1 VATAWDAE
9 TVINNIGLKQAHKL
23 FLELQTYFMSWR
35 ESTLKYIKELIKPK
49 TINEIIA
56 KELREAI
63 IKKLE
68 AESAVEYAA
77 SIVTYNVERIG
88 RLQRRLKEHEGE
100 E

>member
-1 VATAWDAE
+1 
-9 TVINNIGLKQAHKL
+9 
-23 FLELQTYFMSWR
+23 MSFR
-35 ESTLKYIKELIKPK
+35 ESTIKYIKELVKPK
-49 TINEIIA
+49 PIREIIE
-56 KELREAI
+56 KEMREAI

>member
-1 VATAWDAE
+1 MSFRE
-9 TVINNIGLKQAHKL
+9 T
-23 FLELQTYFMSWR
+23 
-35 ESTLKYIKELIKPK
+35 TLKYIKELIKPK

-56 KELREAI
+56 KELREAV

-77 SIVTYNVERIG
+77 SIVTYNVERIE
-88 RLQRRLKEHEGE
+88 RLEKRLHEHRGE

>member
-1 VATAWDAE
+1 
-9 TVINNIGLKQAHKL
+9 
-23 FLELQTYFMSWR
+23 MSWR
-35 ESTLKYIKELIKPK
+35 ESTIKYIKDITKPK

-56 KELREAI
+56 KELREAV

>member
-1 VATAWDAE
+1 
-9 TVINNIGLKQAHKL
+9 
-23 FLELQTYFMSWR
+23 MSFG
-35 ESTLKYIKELIKPK
+35 ESTIKYIKDLIKPK

-56 KELREAI
+56 KELREAVI
-63 IKKLE
+63 RKLE

-77 SIVTYNVERIG
+77 SVVTYNVERIA

>member
-1 VATAWDAE
+1 
-9 TVINNIGLKQAHKL
+9 
-23 FLELQTYFMSWR
+23 MSWR
-35 ESTLKYIKELIKPK
+35 ESTIKYIKDITKPK

-56 KELREAI
+56 KELREAV

-88 RLQRRLKEHEGE
+88 RLQRRLKEYEGE

>member
-1 VATAWDAE
+1 
-9 TVINNIGLKQAHKL
+9 
-23 FLELQTYFMSWR
+23 MSWKD
-35 ESTLKYIKELIKPK
+35 STLKYIKELMKPK
-49 TINEIIA
+49 PISEIIE
-56 KELREAI
+56 KEMREAV